1 MRTKWLAPALL
12 AAMWIAAVLV
22 YPHLPERVPIHWN
35 LQGEVDDYGSRAMG
49 AFFPPAIA
57 TFVYALLMVV
67 PKVDPRKQN
76 IDRLGTDYSLLVS
89 AIVLFMAL
97 LQAATSASALG
108 RAVDVTAVVLAG
120 TGGLWIVLGNY
131 LPRVR
136 QNFTVGIRT
145 PWTLTDENVWRETHR
160 VGGRA
165 MVVGGLLAIVAALL
179 PDPARGLVAIV
190 ALLGSALV
198 PVVYSYFQWRRQA
211 HS

>member
-1 MRTKWLAPALL
+1 MRTKWLPPALL
-12 AAMWIAAVLV
+12 ALMWIAAVLV

-35 LQGEVDDYGSRAMG
+35 LQGEVDDYGGRLMG

-57 TFVYALLMVV
+57 TFVYAVMMLV
-67 PKVDPRKQN
+67 PKIDPRKRN

-97 LQAATSASALG
+97 LQGATTAAALG
-108 RAVDVTAVVLAG
+108 RDVNVTSVVLLG
-120 TGGLWIVLGNY
+120 IGGLWIAIGNY

-145 PWTLTDENVWRETHR
+145 PWTLSDENVWRETHR

-165 MVVGGLLAIVAALL
+165 MVTGGLVTLVAALL
-179 PDPARGLVAIV
+179 PDPARGLTAIV

-211 HS
+211 HP